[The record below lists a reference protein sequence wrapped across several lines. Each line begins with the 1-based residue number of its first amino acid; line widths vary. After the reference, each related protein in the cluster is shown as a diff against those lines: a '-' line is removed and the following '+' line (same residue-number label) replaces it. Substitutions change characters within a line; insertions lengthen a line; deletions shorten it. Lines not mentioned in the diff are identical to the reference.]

1 MKLSEAFRQTI
12 LGKTQLVA
20 GKNGL
25 DREVRWVHI
34 VDMPDVLSWV
44 RPGQLLLTTGYAW
57 TREDDRQRELVR
69 ALAGQDLAGI
79 GLAVPRFFDH
89 FPRAFR
95 EEADRLALPL
105 IEIPWE
111 IPFSLITEELHTA
124 ILAEQ
129 TRLLEQ
135 SERIHRT
142 LTHAA
147 LETSSLQEI
156 AATLGDLIHHSV
168 TFEDQDG
175 RILGSFT
182 IPGTLDRV
190 RRETLATGVTPRDFL
205 DYLERS
211 GYQTQIDTASQPL
224 RIPPSPDHG
233 FVGRIVCP
241 IRLKGETVGRV
252 WILESDDSLT
262 DLDLRAAEH
271 AATVAA
277 LQIAHQRAIASIEAR
292 VGYSFLSTILEGRFE
307 ATPEGIER
315 AQIHG
320 LILDGRYRVA
330 TLLMDEALPL
340 SHEAVMKRERLADR
354 LRQQLLL
361 HNLAPLLSVSLNQIP
376 FIMPETVDPA
386 QIWQP
391 LGSTALAMGISRVC
405 TGVEGIRQGYL
416 EVQQLLP
423 HLSFGTLQRYDD
435 LLLPRVLKGD
445 SEAQDA
451 FLAALLEPF
460 SHVRNGDVLLQTLL
474 AFAQH
479 GFHLRQTAHALH
491 IHPKS
496 LRYRL
501 ERAAEVLKIDLNEPD
516 TRFRVQLAAHILDLR
531 GPRLSH
537 QDK

>member
-12 LGKTQLVA
+12 LGKTRIVA

-25 DREVRWVHI
+25 NRDVRWVHI

-57 TREDDRQRELVR
+57 AREDDGQRELVQ
-69 ALAGQDLAGI
+69 ALAGQELAGI

-95 EEADRLALPL
+95 EEADRLELPL

-142 LTHAA
+142 LTQAA

-156 AATLGDLIHHSV
+156 AATLGELIHHSV

-175 RILGSFT
+175 HILGAFT
-182 IPGTLDRV
+182 LPGALDRV
-190 RRETLATGVTPRDFL
+190 RRETLETGSTPQDFL

-211 GYQTQIDTASQPL
+211 GYRTMIDRASQPL
-224 RIPPSPDHG
+224 RIPPASDLG
-233 FVGRIVCP
+233 FAGRIVCP

-252 WILESDDSLT
+252 WILETEQPLT

-271 AATVAA
+271 ASTVAA

-292 VGYSFLSTILEGRFE
+292 VGYSFLSTLLEGRFE
-307 ATPEGIER
+307 ATPASIER
-315 AQIHG
+315 AQLHG
-320 LILDGRYRVA
+320 LDLAGRYRVG
-330 TLLMDEALPL
+330 TLVMAEPLPL
-340 SHEAVMKRERLADR
+340 SHEAVMKREKLADQ
-354 LRQQLLL
+354 LRQQLAA
-361 HNLAPLLSVSLNQIP
+361 HHIAPLLSVSLNQIP
-376 FIMPETVDPA
+376 FIVPENADP
-386 QIWQP
+386 QQLWEP
-391 LGSTALAMGISRVC
+391 LASPSLAMGISRVC
-405 TGVEGIRQGYL
+405 AGVEGIRQGYI
-416 EVQQLLP
+416 EVQQMVP
-423 HLSFGTLQRYDD
+423 HLMFGRLQRYDD

-445 SEAQDA
+445 SEAQNA
-451 FLAALLEPF
+451 FIASFMAPF
-460 SHVRNGDVLLQTLL
+460 RHVRNGDVLLQTLL
-474 AFAQH
+474 AYAGN
-479 GFHLRQTAHALH
+479 GFHLRQTAKALH

-496 LRYRL
+496 LHYRL
-501 ERAAEVLKIDLNEPD
+501 ERAAEILSIDLNDPD
-516 TRFRVQLAAHILDLR
+516 TRFQIQLARRILDLH
-531 GPRLSH
+531 G
-537 QDK
+537 